1 MEEYYRLVINT
12 LKQTLSDY
20 IVAGDIDREYVSKAV
35 RQLEFETDRRVVN
48 NLPIEEIDALRND
61 LLWVICDLM
70 GYEQEKSL

>member
-1 MEEYYRLVINT
+1 MEEYYRLVIDT

-20 IVAGDIDREYVSKAV
+20 IVAGDIDRKFVIKAV

-48 NLPIEEIDALRND
+48 NLPIEEIDTLRND